1 MTTEKRL
8 PADATLD
15 ADTEAAARELR
26 AAWDR
31 LIAQLQEARDGIDD
45 PKRWPPPASPRNL
58 AEGYRYVLGFLY
70 GSLSRCLGPTAE
82 FPYFVRMIQPLNR
95 STIDNADAT
104 YLAAPID
111 GNYSYTIRGRTGDTR
126 HWRGE
131 VPVRNEPKAPHY
143 VIFQTP
149 SGYSGDSGSIEE
161 LAPGS
166 RANCDVLDSTDL
178 QVDDDGTFEILL
190 APECPE
196 GYRGNFMCT
205 RARKKRRND
214 KGQLVEREYVAE
226 LVALREIFGD
236 WENEDLMDLFIYRN
250 DRLGAPAPAYSPELA
265 VRQIDDVGRFTRN
278 QVWFWNEFY
287 AVTLEAYGDMNGDG
301 QRFMPRNDFNK
312 PNAASL
318 ATAGGMPT
326 NIYCGGMFE
335 LASDEVL
342 IVELHQPVEPQYIG
356 FHLGNL
362 WGESLDFASHQSS
375 LNALQAHRDPD
386 NVLRYVIAHEDPGVA
401 NWLDTTGHREG
412 YLSVRWAYSTKPKE
426 QENWPWATAKKV
438 KLAEVSQH
446 LPAGTRRITPEERRR
461 AIAIRQEHVQ
471 RRYRQH

>member
-1 MTTEKRL
+1 MKTNT
-8 PADATLD
+8 DTD
-15 ADTEAAARELR
+15 TDTEAAARELR

-70 GSLSRCLGPTAE
+70 GSLSRTLGPTPE
-82 FPYFVRMIQPLNR
+82 FPYFVRVIQPLNR
-95 STIDNADAT
+95 STIDNADAI

-111 GNYSYTIRGRTGDTR
+111 GNYSYTIKGRTGDTR

-131 VPVRNEPKAPHY
+131 SPVKRAPKAPHY

-149 SGYSGDSGSIEE
+149 SGYSGDTGRLDEMK
-161 LAPGS
+161 PGS
-166 RANCDVLDSTDL
+166 RANCDVLDSSDL
-178 QVDDDGTFEILL
+178 QVNEDGTFEILL
-190 APECPE
+190 APERPE
-196 GYRGNFMCT
+196 GYRGNFMRT
-205 RARKKRRND
+205 RALKKRTNEH
-214 KGQLVEREYVAE
+214 GETAEREYVAE
-226 LVALREIFGD
+226 FVVLRELFGD
-236 WENEDLMDLFIYRN
+236 WEHEDLLDLFIYRN
-250 DRLGAPAPAYSPELA
+250 DRLGAPATAYTPEQA
-265 VRQIDDVGRFTRN
+265 AKQMEDAGRFTRN
-278 QVWFWNEFY
+278 QVYFWNAFY

-326 NIYCGGMFE
+326 NIYCGGVFE
-335 LASDEVL
+335 LAPDEAL
-342 IVELHQPVEPQYIG
+342 IAELHQPVESEYIG

-362 WGESLDFASHQSS
+362 WGESLDFANHQSS

-386 NVLRYVIAHEDPGVA
+386 NVLRYVIAHRDPGVA
-401 NWLDTTGHREG
+401 NWLDTTGHAEG
-412 YLSVRWAYSTKPKE
+412 YLSVRWAYSEKPKE
-426 QENWPWATAKKV
+426 KEKWPWATAKKV
-438 KLAEVSQH
+438 KLAEVLQH
-446 LPAGTRRITPEERRR
+446 LPAGTRTITPEERRH